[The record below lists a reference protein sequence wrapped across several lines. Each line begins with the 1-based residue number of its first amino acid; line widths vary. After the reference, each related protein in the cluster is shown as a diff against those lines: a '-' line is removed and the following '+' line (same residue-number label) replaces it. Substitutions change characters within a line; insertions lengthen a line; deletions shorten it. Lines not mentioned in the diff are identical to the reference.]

1 MPAAYAASMSTGFLI
16 GLVWMQ
22 RSIGRPSRCR
32 RVISALVA
40 TSNPPPQIAI
50 VDSTTGCGD
59 ALTA

>member
-1 MPAAYAASMSTGFLI
+1 MSAGFLI

-32 RVISALVA
+32 RAISALVA